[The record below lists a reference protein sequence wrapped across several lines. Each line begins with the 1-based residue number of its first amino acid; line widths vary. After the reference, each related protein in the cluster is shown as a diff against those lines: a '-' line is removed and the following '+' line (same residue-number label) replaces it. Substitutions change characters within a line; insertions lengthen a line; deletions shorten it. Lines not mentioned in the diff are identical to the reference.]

1 MDSRGTQ
8 VHIFVFHECLS
19 AMIAHSNF
27 SSVGSLGACLPRPPT
42 SVCTG
47 IALRGQ
53 SDSLSSLG
61 SFSFQLSDELI
72 AICRYRATFTDGHG
86 HFCFCLYRAGAQV
99 NLSMGI
105 VAPLSGRDG
114 MAELVVRLGLW
125 FVR

>member
-1 MDSRGTQ
+1 MFFG
-8 VHIFVFHECLS
+8 
-19 AMIAHSNF
+19 
-27 SSVGSLGACLPRPPT
+27 RPPT

-47 IALRGQ
+47 IALCGQ

-99 NLSMGI
+99 NLSTGI
-105 VAPLSGRDG
+105 VAPLSGHDG
-114 MAELVVRLGLW
+114 MKE
-125 FVR
+125 